1 MIRHI
6 ALITCLTVAALATGV
21 AIVPGE
27 REQWTMLVRDGRNEE
42 ALKTLEAHYQ
52 AGRHE
57 IDALVH
63 LHKLYMS
70 FADIARATR
79 VMQTLVADH
88 PGNPEAIALLARH
101 YGDIQ
106 DKGNE
111 VATLERLFELS
122 PSLPVA
128 GDLLAYYRFE
138 GAFDREEN
146 LLRTLLSQDLITAN
160 DADGLG
166 LSSPHAATCSGPARP
181 SCASMRLPIPNAALD
196 ASCCSKCWWRRG
208 TRRRRSP
215 RPPHGSAIFA
225 RRASIT
231 RLKGRRLP
239 HGWFV

>member
-42 ALKTLEAHYQ
+42 ALKTLEARYQ

-128 GDLLAYYRFE
+128 GDLLAYYRLE

-146 LLRTLLSQDLITAN
+146 SAADPALARLDHGKRRRAAWAYPRRTRRPVR
-160 DADGLG
+160 GPRG
-166 LSSPHAATCSGPARP
+166 PHALR
-181 SCASMRLPIPNAALD
+181 
-196 ASCCSKCWWRRG
+196 
-208 TRRRRSP
+208 
-215 RPPHGSAIFA
+215 
-225 RRASIT
+225 
-231 RLKGRRLP
+231 
-239 HGWFV
+239 